1 MIVSIE
7 QLQSTSD
14 RVISDSGAVVGLENV
29 FYMVS
34 ERVGVVEV
42 CAIVY
47 EPVSGCP
54 ISFPF
59 NVSLHTLD
67 GTAGTIYM
75 TSY

>member
-1 MIVSIE
+1 MVVSIE

-14 RVISDSGAVVGLENV
+14 RVISDTGAVVGLENV

-47 EPVSGCP
+47 EPASGCP

-59 NVSLHTLD
+59 NVSLYTLD
-67 GTAGTIYM
+67 GTAGTTIY
-75 TSY
+75 T